1 MTGNSLLV
9 LDGGFFLD
17 LLRFLRLITILITNL
32 IAATVNTFTVLTA
45 LSGHPVQP
53 LFLLPF
59 LLRQPLLFLSLFLLP
74 SFPSDLL
81 PFQPL
86 LDTLPVRVD
95 LSQRSF
101 LSSSLGLLGSEDGR
115 RGRTVIEPVQSLSE
129 L

>member
-1 MTGNSLLV
+1 MTINSLLM

-17 LLRFLRLITILITNL
+17 LLRLLRLINTLITNL

-45 LSGHPVQP
+45 LPGLFAQP
-53 LFLLPF
+53 LFLLLF

-101 LSSSLGLLGSEDGR
+101 LPSSLGFLGSEDGR
-115 RGRTVIEPVQSLSE
+115 RGRTVVEPVQSLSE